1 MQLNTNYTNSLSNYV
16 IVNTIPQETEYD
28 STIAEN
34 VINWLGHSHVLPK
47 SIDVNK
53 DQNVIREYMRYL
65 DAKISAV
72 RKTTTF
78 WDSYNIRDAAISQSD
93 FINKYASLPNNSSL
107 IINSD
112 SFKIGD
118 IAYNKG
124 SVVLKDFYGNQQIIE
139 GKQNG
144 FYIPSSLT
152 TVGSGNFK
160 LTFEYRDYSYM
171 EPVELKAE
179 LKTPTDGT
187 LYNKK
192 ITNNDF
198 INNSYPI
205 SLKPDEN
212 GTKIMPFIE
221 CYTDNSGKIG
231 EQLFNFLTIS
241 KDNSQVILTKPV
253 DTSINFIV
261 LIK

>member
-1 MQLNTNYTNSLSNYV
+1 MQLNTDYKNSLNNYV
-16 IVNTIPQETEYD
+16 IVNTTPQETKYD

-53 DQNVIREYMRYL
+53 DQNAIRDYMRYL

-78 WDSYNIRDAAISQSD
+78 WDSYNIRDAAISQLD
-93 FINKYASLPNNSSL
+93 FINKYAALPNNSSL

-112 SFKIGD
+112 SFKIGNTT
-118 IAYNKG
+118 YNKG
-124 SVVLKDFYGNQQIIE
+124 SIVLKDFYGNQQIIE

-152 TVGSGNFK
+152 TVGNGNFK
-160 LTFEYRDYSYM
+160 LTFEYQDYSAGDIK
-171 EPVELKAE
+171 ELEAKLE
-179 LKTPTDGT
+179 TPQAGT
-187 LYNKK
+187 LYNKQL
-192 ITNNDF
+192 TNDDF
-198 INNSYPI
+198 TTNNSYPI
-205 SLKPDEN
+205 DLIPDKD

-221 CYTDNSGKIG
+221 CYTYNSGKIG

-241 KDNSQVILTKPV
+241 KVDSQIILTKP

>member
-1 MQLNTNYTNSLSNYV
+1 MQLNTNYTNSLNNYV
-16 IVNTIPQETEYD
+16 IVNTTPQTTEYNPD
-28 STIAEN
+28 IAEKI
-34 VINWLGHSHVLPK
+34 INWLGHSHIIPK
-47 SIDVNK
+47 SISS
-53 DQNVIREYMRYL
+53 DQKSILEYMRYL

-78 WDSYNIRDAAISQSD
+78 WDSYNIRDAAISQLD
-93 FINKYASLPNNSSL
+93 FINKYAALPNNSSL

-118 IAYNKG
+118 ITYNKG

-144 FYIPSSLT
+144 FYVPLSLT
-152 TVGSGNFK
+152 TIGNGNFK
-160 LTFEYRDYSYM
+160 LTFEYRDSVDREYT
-171 EPVELKAE
+171 ELQAE

-192 ITNNDF
+192 ITNSEF

-205 SLKPDEN
+205 PLMPDEGN
-212 GTKIMPFIE
+212 TKIMPFIE
-221 CYTDNSGKIG
+221 CYIDNSGKIG

-241 KDNSQVILTKPV
+241 KEDSQVILTKPA

>member
-1 MQLNTNYTNSLSNYV
+1 MQLNTDYKNSLNNYV
-16 IVNTIPQETEYD
+16 IVNTTPQETKYNE
-28 STIAEN
+28 TIAEN

-47 SIDVNK
+47 SIDVNE
-53 DQNVIREYMRYL
+53 DQNVIRDYMRYL

-78 WDSYNIRDAAISQSD
+78 WDGYNIRDAAVSQID
-93 FINKYASLPNNSSL
+93 FINKYSALPNNSSL

-118 IAYNKG
+118 TTYNKG

-152 TVGSGNFK
+152 TIGNGNFK
-160 LTFEYRDYSYM
+160 LTFEYRDDSDRLPIPF
-171 EPVELKAE
+171 EAKLE
-179 LKTPTDGT
+179 TPKDGT
-187 LYNKK
+187 LYNKQLK
-192 ITNNDF
+192 NNDF
-198 INNSYPI
+198 INNSYSI
-205 SLKPDEN
+205 DLIPDKDN
-212 GTKIMPFIE
+212 TKIMPFIE
-221 CYTDNSGKIG
+221 CYTYNSGKIG

-241 KDNSQVILTKPV
+241 KGDSQVILTKP

>member
-1 MQLNTNYTNSLSNYV
+1 MQLNTDYKNSLNNYI
-16 IVNTIPQETEYD
+16 IVNTTPQTTEYNKQ
-28 STIAEN
+28 IAED
-34 VINWLGHSHVLPK
+34 VINWLGHSHVVPK
-47 SIDVNK
+47 SINE
-53 DQNVIREYMRYL
+53 QNTVLEYMRYL

-78 WDSYNIRDAAISQSD
+78 WDSYNIRDAAVSQID
-93 FINKYASLPNNSSL
+93 FINKYAALPNNSSL

-118 IAYNKG
+118 VTYNKG

-152 TVGSGNFK
+152 TVGTGNFK
-160 LTFEYRDYSYM
+160 LTFEYRDSVDRD
-171 EPVELKAE
+171 PIDLQAE
-179 LKTPTDGT
+179 LKTPKAGT
-187 LYNKK
+187 LYNEK
-192 ITNNDF
+192 ITNSEF
-198 INNSYPI
+198 INNSYFI
-205 SLKPDEN
+205 TLKPDES
-212 GTKIMPFIE
+212 GIEIMPFIE
-221 CYTDNSGKIG
+221 CYADNSGKIG

-241 KDNSQVILTKPV
+241 KEGSQVTLTKPA

>member
-1 MQLNTNYTNSLSNYV
+1 MQLNTDYKNSLNNYV
-16 IVNTIPQETEYD
+16 IVNTKPQTQEYQKG
-28 STIAEN
+28 IAED
-34 VINWLGHSHVLPK
+34 VINWLGHSHVNPK
-47 SIDVNK
+47 SITN
-53 DQNVIREYMRYL
+53 NESTILEYMRYL

-78 WDSYNIRDAAISQSD
+78 WDSYNIRDAAISQLD
-93 FINKYASLPNNSSL
+93 FINKYAALPNNSSL

-112 SFKIGD
+112 SFKIGNTT
-118 IAYNKG
+118 YNKG

-152 TVGSGNFK
+152 TVGTGNFK
-160 LTFEYRDYSYM
+160 LTFEYRDDSDRLPIPF
-171 EPVELKAE
+171 EAKLE
-179 LKTPTDGT
+179 TPKDGT
-187 LYNKK
+187 LYNKQLK
-192 ITNNDF
+192 NNNF
-198 INNSYPI
+198 INNSYSI
-205 SLKPDEN
+205 DLIPDKD

-221 CYTDNSGKIG
+221 CYTYNSGKIG

-241 KDNSQVILTKPV
+241 KEDSQVILTKP
-253 DTSINFIV
+253 DTSINFTV

>member
-1 MQLNTNYTNSLSNYV
+1 MQLNTDYKNSLNNYI
-16 IVNTIPQETEYD
+16 IVNTTPQTTEYNKQ
-28 STIAEN
+28 IAED
-34 VINWLGHSHVLPK
+34 VINWLGHSHVVPK
-47 SIDVNK
+47 SINE
-53 DQNVIREYMRYL
+53 QNTVLEYMRYL
-65 DAKISAV
+65 DANISAV

-78 WDSYNIRDAAISQSD
+78 WDSYNIRDAAVSQID
-93 FINKYASLPNNSSL
+93 FINKYAALPNNSSL

-118 IAYNKG
+118 VTYNKG

-152 TVGSGNFK
+152 TVGTGNFK
-160 LTFEYRDYSYM
+160 LTFEYRDSVDRD
-171 EPVELKAE
+171 PIDLQAE
-179 LKTPTDGT
+179 LKTPKAGT
-187 LYNKK
+187 LYNEK
-192 ITNNDF
+192 ITNSEF
-198 INNSYPI
+198 INNSYFI
-205 SLKPDEN
+205 TLKPDES
-212 GTKIMPFIE
+212 GIEIMPFIE
-221 CYTDNSGKIG
+221 CYADNSGKIG

-241 KDNSQVILTKPV
+241 KEGSQVTLTKPA

>member
-78 WDSYNIRDAAISQSD
+78 WDSYNIRDAAISQLD
-93 FINKYASLPNNSSL
+93 FINKYAALPNNSSL

-112 SFKIGD
+112 SFKIGNTT
-118 IAYNKG
+118 YNKG

-152 TVGSGNFK
+152 TVGSNFK
-160 LTFEYRDYSYM
+160 LTFEYRDSVDREYT
-171 EPVELKAE
+171 ELQAE

-192 ITNNDF
+192 ITNSEF

-205 SLKPDEN
+205 PLMPSEGN
-212 GTKIMPFIE
+212 TKIMPFIE
-221 CYTDNSGKIG
+221 CYIDNSGKIG

-241 KDNSQVILTKPV
+241 KEDSQVILTKPA

>member
-1 MQLNTNYTNSLSNYV
+1 MQLNTDYKNSLNNYV
-16 IVNTIPQETEYD
+16 IVNTTPQETKYD

-53 DQNVIREYMRYL
+53 DQNAIRDYMRYL

-78 WDSYNIRDAAISQSD
+78 WDSYNIRDAAISQLD
-93 FINKYASLPNNSSL
+93 FINKYAALPNNSSL

-112 SFKIGD
+112 SFKIGNTT
-118 IAYNKG
+118 YNKG
-124 SVVLKDFYGNQQIIE
+124 SIVLKDFYGNQQIIE

-152 TVGSGNFK
+152 TVGNGNFK
-160 LTFEYRDYSYM
+160 LTFEYQDYSAGDIK
-171 EPVELKAE
+171 ELEAKLE
-179 LKTPTDGT
+179 TPQAGT
-187 LYNKK
+187 LYNKQL
-192 ITNNDF
+192 TNDDF
-198 INNSYPI
+198 TTNNSYPI
-205 SLKPDEN
+205 DLIPDKD

-221 CYTDNSGKIG
+221 CYTYNSGKIG

-241 KDNSQVILTKPV
+241 KVDSQVILTKPN
-253 DTSINFIV
+253 TSINFIV

>member
-16 IVNTIPQETEYD
+16 IVNTTPQETEYN

-78 WDSYNIRDAAISQSD
+78 WDGYNIRDAAVSQID
-93 FINKYASLPNNSSL
+93 FINKYAALPNNSSL

-112 SFKIGD
+112 SFQIGD
-118 IAYNKG
+118 ITYNKG
-124 SVVLKDFYGNQQIIE
+124 SIVLKDFYGNQQIIE

-144 FYIPSSLT
+144 FYIPLSLT

-160 LTFEYRDYSYM
+160 LTFEYRDYS
-171 EPVELKAE
+171 EGEKIEFKAA
-179 LKTPTDGT
+179 LATPKAGT

-192 ITNNDF
+192 ITNNEF
-198 INNSYPI
+198 INNSYFIP
-205 SLKPDEN
+205 LMPGEN

-241 KDNSQVILTKPV
+241 KDNSEVILTKPT

>member
-1 MQLNTNYTNSLSNYV
+1 MQLNTNYTNSLNNYV
-16 IVNTIPQETEYD
+16 IVNTTPQTTEYD
-28 STIAEN
+28 RTLAEK
-34 VINWLGHSHVLPK
+34 VINWLGHSHVLPE
-47 SIDVNK
+47 SINVNRDK
-53 DQNVIREYMRYL
+53 NDIVNYMRYL

-78 WDSYNIRDAAISQSD
+78 WDSYNIRDAAVSQID
-93 FINKYASLPNNSSL
+93 FINKYAALPNNSSL

-118 IAYNKG
+118 ITYNKG

-160 LTFEYRDYSYM
+160 LIFQYQDYSDRK
-171 EPVELKAE
+171 PVELQAALATPKA
-179 LKTPTDGT
+179 GT

-192 ITNNDF
+192 ITNNEF
-198 INNSYPI
+198 INDSYSIP
-205 SLKPDEN
+205 LMPDEN

-241 KDNSQVILTKPV
+241 KDSSQVILTKPA

>member
-1 MQLNTNYTNSLSNYV
+1 MQLNTDYKNSLNNYV
-16 IVNTIPQETEYD
+16 IVNTKPQTQEYQEG
-28 STIAEN
+28 IAED
-34 VINWLGHSHVLPK
+34 VINWLGHSHVVPK
-47 SIDVNK
+47 SITN
-53 DQNVIREYMRYL
+53 NESTILEYMQYL

-78 WDSYNIRDAAISQSD
+78 WDSYNIRDAATSQLD
-93 FINKYASLPNNSSL
+93 FINKYAALPNNSSL

-112 SFKIGD
+112 SFKIGNTT
-118 IAYNKG
+118 YNKG

-152 TVGSGNFK
+152 TVGNGNFK
-160 LTFEYRDYSYM
+160 LTFEYQDYSAGDIK
-171 EPVELKAE
+171 ELEAKLE
-179 LKTPTDGT
+179 TPQAGT

-192 ITNNDF
+192 LTNDDF
-198 INNSYPI
+198 TTNNSYSI
-205 SLKPDEN
+205 DLIPDGD

-221 CYTDNSGKIG
+221 CYTYNSGKIG

-241 KDNSQVILTKPV
+241 KEDSQVILTKP